1 MIARTR
7 LGQFLRA
14 LLLHAIAASL
24 IGYFAWQAFQGNYGL
39 EARKGYEEDITRL
52 TRERDELKAERKDLE
67 RRVALLKP
75 ESIDPD
81 MVEELARRDLGFAG
95 PNDLLMLNPRR

>member
-7 LGQFLRA
+7 LGRVFRG
-14 LLLHAIAASL
+14 LLLHTVVASL
-24 IGYFAWQAFQGNYGL
+24 IGYFALQAFQGNYGL
-39 EARKGYEEDITRL
+39 EARKGYEEDIVRL
-52 TRERDELKAERKDLE
+52 TRDRDQLQGERQELE

-81 MVEELARRDLGFAG
+81 MVEELACRDLGFAG
-95 PNDLLMLNPRR
+95 PNDLVMMTSRR